1 MTDPYSSK
9 LAAVLNA
16 LEDGIYIIR
25 QDYTV
30 EFMNRAMVERFG
42 DGVGKKCHQ
51 VVNRSDGRCP
61 WCRMKEVLESGQT
74 LHSEVH
80 IPSVD
85 RTFHMIEVPV
95 RNLDGTR
102 SKLNIYRDITDHKN
116 QQERLRVSE
125 EDYHRL
131 FEHVAVGVYISSK
144 KGKFLNANRA
154 LLDMLGYESKEEFL
168 KIDILHDLYVRPE
181 DRHKFQEMIER
192 DGRVIDYEVN
202 FKSKDGRTIPVLLTA
217 HVRYDSQGEVLGYE
231 GICVD
236 QSQRRRME
244 QKIREAHDFLN
255 NIIQSSPDAIF
266 ATDMN
271 GKIVLWNRVAEELLG
286 YKAEEVVGKVN
297 IVDVFA
303 DGIAV
308 KMMQM
313 MRSQEYGGRGKLR
326 SFPMVYERRDGS
338 FVEGNLSAAII
349 YDARGEEVASVG
361 IFVDLKER
369 LDMERKLRRTQ
380 EQLLHS
386 EKLAAM
392 GRLTSQLAHELNNPL
407 YGIMNTLELLKTEI
421 PPHNRRRKL
430 LEMSLSETMR
440 LSDMLRKMLSF
451 SKPDQVRKK
460 PLDVNQVLDE
470 ILMLHE
476 KQLQEHSIIINT
488 DFDPALPQVYA
499 STDQLR
505 QVFLNMTS
513 NARDA
518 MSGGGTLSV
527 STARAG
533 DDVLISFSDTGIGI
547 KEEHL
552 DKIFETFFT
561 TKESVKGVGLGLSV
575 CYGFIKDHGGN
586 ITVQSQPGQG
596 TTFTIILP
604 AHRAGH

>member
-1 MTDPYSSK
+1 MTDSYTDR
-9 LAAVLNA
+9 LVDVLNA
-16 LEDGIYIIR
+16 FEDGIYIIR
-25 QDYTV
+25 EDYTV
-30 EFMNRAMVERFG
+30 EFMNRAMVKFFG
-42 DGVGKKCHQ
+42 EGLGKKCHQ
-51 VVNRSDGRCP
+51 VVNRSDRKCP
-61 WCRMKEVLESGQT
+61 WCRMQEVLENGRT

-102 SKLNIYRDITDHKN
+102 SKLNIYRDITDHMH

-131 FEHVAVGVYISSK
+131 FEHVGVGVYISSK
-144 KGKFLNANRA
+144 EGKFLNANPA

-168 KIDILHDLYVRPE
+168 QIDILHDLYVHPA
-181 DRHKFQEMIER
+181 DRHKFQQMIER

-202 FKSKDGRTIPVLLTA
+202 FKRKDGTTIPVLLTA
-217 HVRYDSQGEVLGYE
+217 NVRYGPRGRVLGYE

-236 QSQRRRME
+236 QSQRRHME

-286 YKAEEVVGKVN
+286 YRAEDVIGKVN
-297 IVDVFA
+297 IAEVFSN
-303 DGIAV
+303 GIAV

-313 MRSQEYGGRGKLR
+313 MRSPEYGGRGKLR

-349 YDARGEEVASVG
+349 YDAQGNEVASVG

-369 LDMERKLRRTQ
+369 LEMERKLRQTQ

-430 LEMSLSETMR
+430 LEMSLSEIMR

-460 PLDVNQVLDE
+460 PLDVNQVLGE
-470 ILMLHE
+470 IMMLHE
-476 KQLQEHSIIINT
+476 KQLQEHSIIIRSE
-488 DFDPALPQVYA
+488 FDSRLPEVYA
-499 STDQLR
+499 SSDQLR
-505 QVFLNMTS
+505 QVFLNMIS

-518 MSGGGTLSV
+518 MAGGGTLTVRTTQRS
-527 STARAG
+527 
-533 DDVLISFSDTGIGI
+533 DKVLIVFTDTGTGI
-547 KEEHL
+547 KPEHL

-575 CYGFIKDHGGN
+575 CYGFIKDHGGD
-586 ITVQSQPGQG
+586 ITVESRPGEG
-596 TTFTIILP
+596 TTFTISLP
-604 AHRAGH
+604 AHHAPS